1 MRLHDLRQIAISR
14 AIAAGV
20 DVALVAHRTGH
31 ENAAITLSLYTHAS
45 EERRREAAQTVN
57 LFGPSSKLPTM
68 PGAAF
73 PRRKVINH
81 YGDEILKVYGSAE
94 FTAP

>member
-1 MRLHDLRQIAISR
+1 VS
-14 AIAAGV
+14 
-20 DVALVAHRTGH
+20 LVAYRAGHRT
-31 ENAAITLSLYTHAS
+31 AAITLSLYTHANT
-45 EERRREAAQTVN
+45 ERARAAAQTTN
-57 LFGPSSKLPTM
+57 LFGSGSKPPTM